1 MPDLPISPSS
11 LRRVSGAMRPER
23 PIVCLV
29 TDRRRL
35 CAGCDEAGA
44 RRCLIAQ
51 VRAAVAARID
61 ILQIRER
68 DLAAAVLVA
77 LVAEAVEI
85 ARGTA
90 TRILVNDRLD
100 IALAARADGVHLR
113 SDSISAAAVRRI
125 APSGFLVGRSGHG
138 EAEASGVAG

>member
-1 MPDLPISPSS
+1 MPVLPISRFS
-11 LRRVSGAMRPER
+11 LRRASGAMHPER

-68 DLAAAVLVA
+68 DLAAASLVA
-77 LVAEAVEI
+77 VVADAVEI

-90 TRILVNDRLD
+90 TPIVVHARVGV
-100 IALAARADGVHLR
+100 AMAARAAG
-113 SDSISAAAVRRI
+113 
-125 APSGFLVGRSGHG
+125 APSR
-138 EAEASGVAG
+138 